1 MAIKDSL
8 LEYTKY
14 ILERVSFDLELLRKE
29 YLKAIKVLKREE
41 VALLNSWI
49 QRKGFKLQPVTV

>member
-1 MAIKDSL
+1 
-8 LEYTKY
+8 
-14 ILERVSFDLELLRKE
+14 LERVSFDLELLRKE

-49 QRKGFKLQPVTV
+49 QRKGFKLQPITV

>member
-49 QRKGFKLQPVTV
+49 QRKGFKLQPITV